1 MARWAGVTR
10 LITSTTET
18 SGPTRAEAS
27 RPYPSQERPTGAAWP
42 GLRSLRVKLVIA
54 GGVWVAIVIGVVTAI
69 GLGIAERRLEEDLR
83 ETARLTAVAVADD
96 LELRPEPVNAPAVT
110 ATLRDFLAAGPS
122 VRDITLF
129 TVEGGI
135 PRVAIATSPATAMP
149 DSLVQRAID
158 GMRTVSEDRGE
169 QLTAVATPVLREGR
183 LAGAV
188 LVTVALTPVV
198 RLRNEGRLLAT
209 AIAVI
214 AILGITAL
222 IHLLLA
228 GLERQHTLMREEL
241 WRVRELATV
250 GQTMAN
256 VAHQVGTPLNL
267 VSAHVQ
273 LLQQELPA
281 DLSAQR
287 RLGIISEQVDRVT
300 TSVKDLLDRLRPNA
314 AARLIALKPLLERLV
329 ESGQVLAAAQRARV
343 ALDAPDDLPFVLGD
357 ETQFELGL
365 ANLVS
370 NALDAMPGGGL
381 VLVAAAPAPGGV
393 VITVSD
399 GGAGI
404 PPHLIERIFDPWV
417 TTKPSGRGTGLGLSI
432 ARDVIQRM
440 GGTIA
445 AQSRSGGG
453 TIVRVTVP
461 SADTGGL

>member
-1 MARWAGVTR
+1 MARWAGVAR
-10 LITSTTET
+10 LITSTTVT
-18 SGPTRAEAS
+18 SGPARAEAS
-27 RPYPSQERPTGAAWP
+27 RPYPPQERPTGAAWS

-129 TVEGGI
+129 TVEDGI

-183 LAGAV
+183 LEGAV

-209 AIAVI
+209 VIAVI

-273 LLQQELPA
+273 LLQQELPT

-329 ESGQVLAAAQRARV
+329 ESGQVLAAAQHARV
-343 ALDAPDDLPFVLGD
+343 VLEAPDDLPFVLGD

-365 ANLVS
+365 ANLVT
-370 NALDAMPGGGL
+370 NGLDAMPGGGL

-404 PPHLIERIFDPWV
+404 PPHLIERIFEPWI
-417 TTKPSGRGTGLGLSI
+417 TTKPAGRGTGLGLSI
-432 ARDVIQRM
+432 ARDVIQQM
-440 GGTIA
+440 GGTIT
-445 AQSRSGGG
+445 AQSRAGGG